1 MERKLKKHPPLSAF
15 PFFFGLFFLTLP
27 CLLPPPS
34 SANPLREILPNG
46 LNVFIFEKP
55 GTTSVSVDL
64 WVNVGARYE
73 SSKNN
78 GISHFV
84 EHLLFKGTSQRTAK
98 DISRE
103 IAAVGG
109 RLDGLTHWEYTQL
122 HISLLPLNLD
132 VALEILADISRNS
145 LFSEEMVEKERKV
158 IFEEISLG
166 NLYPP
171 SYVLNLVSRTLFA
184 DDPLGMPISG
194 TKETVKTLH
203 RQDLL
208 DFYRRYY
215 VPNNALITVVGNVDS
230 LSAQAMIRSKFEDW
244 PKGNQLPSPPSLP
257 LRQNKLK
264 EVRQRKFID
273 QAIVVVALQTMGVK
287 DLDRPVFE
295 IINAILGSGGNSRL
309 YQEIREKRA
318 LSYLVGSLFH
328 PLSDTGLWATYA
340 GTAPKNIDRVQSVI
354 FAQIKKMQ
362 EEPLSLRELDE
373 IKSYIRGRTLIRTE
387 NNSSLAGFI
396 GPRLLAGTWEL
407 PEEFIAKVQ
416 GVTVEDV
423 KRVAQTYLREDHCNI
438 IILKPYPGLSLF
450 RGLL

>member
-1 MERKLKKHPPLSAF
+1 MERKLKKHPPLSASPIF
-15 PFFFGLFFLTLP
+15 WGVFSLALLG
-27 CLLPPPS
+27 LLPGISP
-34 SANPLREILPNG
+34 ANPLRETLPNG
-46 LNVFIFEKP
+46 LNVLVFEKP

-64 WVNVGARYE
+64 WINVGARYE
-73 SSKNN
+73 TSANN

-84 EHLLFKGTSQRTAK
+84 EHLLFKGTSRRTAK
-98 DISRE
+98 DISRQ

-132 VALEILADISRNS
+132 IALEILADIARNS

-158 IFEEISLG
+158 ILEEISLG
-166 NLYPP
+166 NIYPP

-184 DDPLGMPISG
+184 EDPLGMAISG

-208 DFYRRYY
+208 DFYRRHY
-215 VPNNALITVVGNVDS
+215 VPNNALLTVVGNADP
-230 LSAQAMIRSKFEDW
+230 LSAIAMIRSRFADW
-244 PKGNQLPSPPSLP
+244 PKGQQLPSPPPLP
-257 LRQNKLK
+257 LRQDKLK

-273 QAIVVVALQTMGVK
+273 QAIVVVALQTMGVQ
-287 DLDRPVFE
+287 DIDRPAFE

-340 GTAPKNIDRVQSVI
+340 GTAPKNIKLVQSVI
-354 FAQIKKMQ
+354 FEQIKKMQ
-362 EEPLSLRELDE
+362 EESLSLQELDE

-387 NNSSLAGFI
+387 NNSSLADFI
-396 GPRLLAGTWEL
+396 GPRLLAGIWEL

-416 GVTVEDV
+416 GVTAEDV
-423 KRVAQTYLREDHCNI
+423 KRVAQTYLREDQCNI